1 MSIRRKFG
9 LVFMLV
15 LMFVY
20 TVQPLLQASAAPAE
34 GTYSVDYV
42 IKKAEDESVSMANDY
57 FEKPAQL
64 TVSGGTVKVR
74 LQLNH
79 SEWIT
84 EFQVPGGNA
93 KVVSSN
99 KAADTRVVEFEIKD
113 VEKPVI
119 AKIHVTV
126 PSIDYDHDYTI
137 RFVFEAGKLKAISP
151 VPAKKPAATSVP
163 TKKPAAT
170 SAPAKKPAAT
180 PVPAKKPA
188 ATSVPTKK
196 PAATPVPTKK
206 PAATPVPTK
215 KPAATPVPT
224 KKPAATSA
232 PAKKPAATP
241 VPAKKPTATS
251 APAKKPAATPVPT
264 KKPTAAAAPTTAP
277 VVVAEEQAGP
287 KLIPTLSSGAAVLVT
302 AVGYAVY
309 RARKK

>member
-1 MSIRRKFG
+1 MLIRRKLG

-15 LMFVY
+15 LMFTY

-64 TVSGGTVKVR
+64 TVSSGTVKVR

-151 VPAKKPAATSVP
+151 VPAKKPAATPVP
-163 TKKPAAT
+163 AKKPAAT
-170 SAPAKKPAAT
+170 PAPAKKPAAT
-180 PVPAKKPA
+180 PVPAKK
-188 ATSVPTKK
+188 S
-196 PAATPVPTKK
+196 AATPAPAKK
-206 PAATPVPTK
+206 PTATLV
-215 KPAATPVPT
+215 
-224 KKPAATSA
+224 

-241 VPAKKPTATS
+241 VQAKKPTATSEPAKKPAATPAPTKKPTATS
-251 APAKKPAATPVPT
+251 APAKKPVATPAPT
-264 KKPTAAAAPTTAP
+264 KKPTAGAAPTIAP
-277 VVVAEEQAGP
+277 VVGAEEQAGP

-302 AVGYAVY
+302 AVGYAFY

>member
-1 MSIRRKFG
+1 MNLEGRQIDTVSIRRKFG

-15 LMFVY
+15 LMFAY
-20 TVQPLLQASAAPAE
+20 TVQPLLQASAALAE

-188 ATSVPTKK
+188 AT
-196 PAATPVPTKK
+196 PAPTKK

-251 APAKKPAATPVPT
+251 ASAKKPAATPAPT
-264 KKPTAAAAPTTAP
+264 KKPATASAPTTAP

-287 KLIPTLSSGAAVLVT
+287 KLIPTLSSGATVLVT
-302 AVGYAVY
+302 AAGYAVY

>member
-1 MSIRRKFG
+1 MLIRRKFG
-9 LVFMLV
+9 LVFMLL
-15 LMFVY
+15 LMFAY
-20 TVQPLLQASAAPAE
+20 TVQPLLHASAAPAD

-151 VPAKKPAATSVP
+151 VAT
-163 TKKPAAT
+163 
-170 SAPAKKPAAT
+170 KKPAAT

-188 ATSVPTKK
+188 ATPVPAKK

-206 PAATPVPTK
+206 PAATPVPAK

-224 KKPAATSA
+224 KKPAATPVPAKKPAATPA
-232 PAKKPAATP
+232 PAKKPAATPAPVKKPAATP
-241 VPAKKPTATS
+241 VPAKKS
-251 APAKKPAATPVPT
+251 AATPAPT
-264 KKPTAAAAPTTAP
+264 KKPTAAANPTPAP
-277 VVVAEEQAGP
+277 VIVAEQQAGP
-287 KLIPTLSSGAAVLVT
+287 KLIPALSSGAAVLVT
-302 AVGYAVY
+302 AVGYAVFK
-309 RARKK
+309 ARKK